1 MLLSLSAAC
10 VFAQSSLIATLSHEG
25 EITAFYG
32 SNALQ
37 DAHRAAVHG
46 DAITLSGGSFVA
58 TDITKA
64 VTLRGAG
71 MQLDTVNKM
80 LPTTII
86 GNFTIQIAD
95 TVTKKLTVEGIYH
108 NHRITVKGQLK
119 GARFIKSRF
128 KDFEAYSSSPS
139 YGIIV
144 NSSFLHCKITER
156 FYIYER
162 CDVLLNNCY
171 VCELSSTHTT
181 SSVQFLNSVVQIKKG
196 STGSNQNIV
205 SYNCIFIGTG
215 SYNPS
220 HDYLSSSCVAYNCVA
235 MNCFNNNFFKNIPN
249 TTNRMSTF
257 QAVFKDFTGSYY
269 DNTTFE
275 LTDEAKGKFLGT
287 DGTQVGI
294 FGGNFPFDPT
304 TSNPHIT
311 KCNVAA
317 KSTADGKLSVD
328 IEVNGA
334 E

>member
-32 SNALQ
+32 SNALK

-46 DAITLSGGSFVA
+46 DAITLSSGSFVA

-71 MQLDTVNKM
+71 MQLDTVNNV

-86 GNFTIQIAD
+86 GDFTIQIAD

-108 NHRITVKGQLK
+108 NHQITVKGQLK
-119 GARFIKSRF
+119 GARFIKNRF
-128 KDFEAYSSSPS
+128 KKIEVYSGSTST
-139 YGIIV
+139 GKIV

-171 VCELSSTHTT
+171 VCGLSSDYST
-181 SSVQFLNSVVQIKKG
+181 SSVQFLNSIVQIKG
-196 STGSNQNIV
+196 GAISNNSNIV
-205 SYNCIFIGTG
+205 SYNCIFIGT
-215 SYNPS
+215 SYTNG
-220 HDYLSSSCVAYNCVA
+220 DYLSSSCVAYNCVA
-235 MNCFNNNFFKNIPN
+235 MNCKENKFFRNIPN
-249 TTNRMSTF
+249 TTNQMSTF
-257 QAVFKDFTGSYY
+257 QVVFKDFTGTYY

>member
-1 MLLSLSAAC
+1 MLLSLSAAN

-32 SNALQ
+32 ADALKE
-37 DAHRAAVHG
+37 AHEAAAHG
-46 DAITLSGGSFVA
+46 DAITLSNGTFVA

-71 MQLDTVNKM
+71 MQVDTVNNV

-86 GNFTIQIAD
+86 GDFTIQIAD

-108 NHRITVKGQLK
+108 NHMITVKGHLE
-119 GARFIKSRF
+119 GARFIKNRF
-128 KDFEAYSSSPS
+128 KIFGAYSNSISS
-139 YGIIV
+139 GEIV
-144 NSSFLHCKITER
+144 NSSFLHCKITES
-156 FYIYER
+156 FKMCSN

-171 VCELSSTHTT
+171 VCGLSSDYSS
-181 SSVQFLNSVVQIKKG
+181 SSVQLLNSVVQIKNG
-196 STGSNQNIV
+196 YIANNVNIV
-205 SYNCIFIGTG
+205 LYNCIFIGTK
-215 SYNPS
+215 YNS
-220 HDYLSSSCVAYNCVA
+220 SDYLSSSCVAYNCVA
-235 MNCFNNNFFKNIPN
+235 MNCYDNKFFKNIPN
-249 TTNRMSTF
+249 TTNQMSTF
-257 QAVFKDFTGSYY
+257 QAVFKDFTGTYY

-275 LTDEAKGKFLGT
+275 LTDEAKSQYLGL
-287 DGTQVGI
+287 DDTQVGI
-294 FGGNFPFDPT
+294 YGGNFPYDPT

>member
-1 MLLSLSAAC
+1 MLLSLSAAN

-32 SNALQ
+32 ADALKE
-37 DAHRAAVHG
+37 AHEAAAHG
-46 DAITLSGGSFVA
+46 DAITLSSGSFAA

-71 MQLDTVNKM
+71 MLLDTVNNV

-86 GNFTIQIAD
+86 GDFTIQIAD

-108 NHRITVKGQLK
+108 NHLITVKGQLK
-119 GARFIKSRF
+119 GARFIKNRF
-128 KDFEAYSSSPS
+128 KKFEVYSISTSS
-139 YGIIV
+139 GKIV
-144 NSSFLHCKITER
+144 NSSFLHCKITES
-156 FYIYER
+156 FNMCSN

-171 VCELSSTHTT
+171 VCGLSSDYTT

-196 STGSNQNIV
+196 NIANNDNIV
-205 SYNCIFIGTG
+205 LYNCIFIGTNY
-215 SYNPS
+215 SS
-220 HDYLSSSCVAYNCVA
+220 DYLSSSCVAYNCVA
-235 MNCFNNNFFKNIPN
+235 MNCYNNNFFRNIPN
-249 TTNRMSTF
+249 TTNQMSTF
-257 QAVFKDFTGSYY
+257 QVVFKDFTGTYY